1 MTDARLDP
9 RIAALTA
16 FRVHR
21 TPGKITA
28 ALRTGGVE
36 ALAQSFDDLDRGGR
50 DEIEIKAHELRERG
64 VEAMLFGQEDFPD
77 SLVFQGKPLMPI
89 LFYRGNKDLF
99 YEPGVGM
106 CGSRNVS
113 TKGLEAAERCGVAAS
128 SQNWTIVS
136 GYAKGVDTATHL
148 AALRSGGRTVIVL
161 AEGIDFFRVKR
172 DFAADFDAER
182 TLVISQFAPT
192 QTWQAHAAMA
202 RNSIIFGLSRA
213 LVVIEAGER
222 GGTLAAGHGALKMGR
237 PVLVVDFGNDTP
249 AGNRILLD
257 AGAEPVRN
265 AVDLKERLGNLVGE
279 TPTQSGST
287 LF

>member
-1 MTDARLDP
+1 MWSCGQLPERDDCFGICKGRRHCHPP
-9 RIAALTA
+9 RG
-16 FRVHR
+16 
-21 TPGKITA
+21 PP
-28 ALRTGGVE
+28 
-36 ALAQSFDDLDRGGR
+36 
-50 DEIEIKAHELRERG
+50 ERW
-64 VEAMLFGQEDFPD
+64 
-77 SLVFQGKPLMPI
+77 S
-89 LFYRGNKDLF
+89 YR
-99 YEPGVGM
+99 
-106 CGSRNVS
+106 
-113 TKGLEAAERCGVAAS
+113 
-128 SQNWTIVS
+128 
-136 GYAKGVDTATHL
+136 
-148 AALRSGGRTVIVL
+148 IVL

-172 DFAADFDAER
+172 DFAADLDAES

-279 TPTQSGST
+279 TSTRSGST

>member
-1 MTDARLDP
+1 MIGGRLDTLE
-9 RIAALTA
+9 AALTA

-21 TPGKITA
+21 TPARITA
-28 ALRTGGVE
+28 ALRSDGVAGLQGDFE
-36 ALAQSFDDLDRGGR
+36 ALDQDSRVD
-50 DEIEIKAHELRERG
+50 IESKAKALAERG
-64 VEAMLFGQEDFPD
+64 VSAMLFGQQDFPD
-77 SLVFQGKPLMPI
+77 SLVVQSKPLMPI
-89 LFYRGNKDLF
+89 LFYKGNKDLF

-113 TKGLEAAERCGVAAS
+113 MKGLEAAERCGTAAS
-128 SQNWTIVS
+128 SQDWTIVS

-148 AALRSGGRTVIVL
+148 AALRSGGQTVIVL
-161 AEGIDFFRVKR
+161 AEGIDFFRIKR
-172 DFAADFDAER
+172 EFAADFDADR

-222 GGTLAAGHGALKMGR
+222 GGTLAAGHGALKIGR

-265 AVDLKERLGNLVGE
+265 AVDLKERLADLADSV
-279 TPTQSGST
+279 PDPDSRT

>member
-1 MTDARLDP
+1 M
-9 RIAALTA
+9 
-16 FRVHR
+16 
-21 TPGKITA
+21 
-28 ALRTGGVE
+28 
-36 ALAQSFDDLDRGGR
+36 
-50 DEIEIKAHELRERG
+50 
-64 VEAMLFGQEDFPD
+64 
-77 SLVFQGKPLMPI
+77 
-89 LFYRGNKDLF
+89 
-99 YEPGVGM
+99 
-106 CGSRNVS
+106 
-113 TKGLEAAERCGVAAS
+113 KGLEAAERCGVAAS
-128 SQNWTIVS
+128 SQNGTIVS

-172 DFAADFDAER
+172 DFAADLDAES

-279 TPTQSGST
+279 TSTRSGST